1 LTIKVKVPG
10 KLIIL
15 GEYAVL
21 EGVDAL
27 VASIDRFVTA
37 SISTSE
43 NDYYRISSNLSSDPV
58 TFMINDSGKIIPKE
72 DQSDQLLSIMH
83 FAVSII
89 EQIYYRISG
98 YKVEFKPFH
107 LQIDTSQFY
116 QETNKNKLGLGSSAA
131 LTVALIVALVYYSK
145 IEKKIISDNIDLFLF
160 ACDVHF
166 KAQGNKG
173 SGIDIAA
180 SVFGG
185 VNQYNIK
192 SIEEGKKTEKIVPR
206 SIPENLFILPVWSG
220 VSASTRNLLSQIE
233 QYRAHHEKEYQAM
246 MSRLSVLAESGCM
259 SYAEKNCSDFLD
271 IVADYYK
278 VLHDFSRKSQIGI
291 ISEVH
296 RQIAEIVFTNGGV
309 YKPSGAGGGDIGLA
323 FCDSTSIIDKLKK
336 ELNKQNFKTLLLG
349 ISHQGVDVN
358 K

>member
-1 LTIKVKVPG
+1 LIIKVKVPG
-10 KLIIL
+10 KLILL

-21 EGVDAL
+21 EGADAL

-37 SISTSE
+37 NISASE
-43 NDYYRISSNLSSDPV
+43 NDNFWISSNLFSDPIK
-58 TFMINDSGKIIPKE
+58 FLIKDSGKIIPDG
-72 DQSDQLLSIMH
+72 DQSDQLVSTMH
-83 FAVSII
+83 FALSMI
-89 EQIYYRISG
+89 EQIYARLSG
-98 YKVEFKPFH
+98 YKVEFKPFY
-107 LQIDTSQFY
+107 LKIDTSQFY

-131 LTVALIVALVYYSK
+131 LTVALIAAIVYFSN

-166 KAQGNKG
+166 KVQGNKG

-180 SVFGG
+180 GVFGG
-185 VNQYNIK
+185 VHQYNIK
-192 SIEEGKKTEKIVPR
+192 SIAEGKKTQKIVSR
-206 SIPENLFILPVWSG
+206 SIPEDLFILPVWSG

-233 QYRAHHEKEYQAM
+233 QYRGNSENDYQAM
-246 MSRLSVLAESGCM
+246 MSRLSVLAETGCM
-259 SYAEKNCSDFLD
+259 LYAEKKCSDFLD

-278 VLHDFSRKSQIGI
+278 VLHDFSRKSQIAI

-296 RQIAEIVFTNGGV
+296 KQIAEIVFANGGV

-323 FCDSTSIIDKLKK
+323 FSDSASIIDRLKK
-336 ELNKQNFKTLLLG
+336 ELARHNFQTLSLG
-349 ISHQGVDVN
+349 ISSQGVMVS